1 MSTSGAKVSA
11 TPARVPSAS
20 TGGDKGADVSV
31 SVSRPASANQ
41 TGLVTVTVSAEAAS
55 TSKGF
60 AFTLAEHLPSDLP
73 KTAALAVTQ
82 LNGQPLPEWL
92 RYDAQTQKVVATA
105 PPPGAFPIQ
114 IKANMG
120 GVETVIVITEQP
132 K

>member
-1 MSTSGAKVSA
+1 
-11 TPARVPSAS
+11 
-20 TGGDKGADVSV
+20 
-31 SVSRPASANQ
+31 
-41 TGLVTVTVSAEAAS
+41 VTVSAEAAS

-60 AFTLAEHLPSDLP
+60 SFTLAEHLPTDVP
-73 KTAALAVTQ
+73 KTSQVAVTQ

-92 RYDAQTQKVVATA
+92 RYDAQTQKVVATT